1 MNAIERTNKATE
13 TTATLN
19 KVIAQYN
26 LKHST
31 TYTANSTG
39 HVVQLN
45 ILGGGASQRIQLW
58 FMSKAVDVFVGVG
71 VLAMLDNAKS
81 NIFTGDYM
89 ESKREKD
96 YVWRFTK
103 GGKYQQEKFTLSIED
118 FDTLFYN
125 ALCGLFTGEFIDIDK
140 TYKAI
145 LTAIAQDSTQENA
158 QGENKPTENARGEK
172 TTAKRTGAKKGEN
185 ATKTP
190 TTKKGENVKG
200 EKKTTTAKRTGK
212 KEKAQ

>member
-26 LKHST
+26 LKHNT
-31 TYTANSTG
+31 TYTANNTA
-39 HVVQLN
+39 HTVQLN
-45 ILGGGASQRIQLW
+45 ILGGSVTQRMQLW
-58 FMSKAVDVFVGVG
+58 FMSKTVDVFVGVG

-81 NIFTGDYM
+81 NIFSGDYM

-96 YVWRFTK
+96 YKYRFTK
-103 GGKYQQEKFTLSIED
+103 GGTYQQEKFTLSIDD
-118 FDTLFYN
+118 FETLFYN
-125 ALCGLFTGEFIDIDK
+125 ALCGLFTGDFIDIDK

-158 QGENKPTENARGEK
+158 QGENK
-172 TTAKRTGAKKGEN
+172 TTTKRTGAKKGEN

>member
-13 TTATLN
+13 TTETLN

-31 TYTANSTG
+31 TYTANNTG

-96 YVWRFTK
+96 YQWRYTK
-103 GGKYQQEKFTLSIED
+103 GGNYQQEKFTLSLDD
-118 FDTLFYN
+118 FETLFYN
-125 ALCGLFTGEFIDIDK
+125 ALCGLFTGDFVDIDK

-145 LTAIAQDSTQENA
+145 LTAIAQENA
-158 QGENKPTENARGEK
+158 QGENKPTENAQGEK

-200 EKKTTTAKRTGK
+200 EKKTPTTKRTGK

>member
-31 TYTANSTG
+31 TYTANNTG
-39 HVVQLN
+39 YVVQLN
-45 ILGGGASQRIQLW
+45 LLGGSATQRIQLW
-58 FMSKAVDVFVGVG
+58 FMSKTVDIFVGAG
-71 VLAMLDNAKS
+71 VLAMLDNAKA

-96 YVWRFTK
+96 YKYRFTK
-103 GGKYQQEKFTLSIED
+103 GGTYQQEKFTLSQDD
-118 FDTLFYN
+118 FETLFYN
-125 ALCGLFTGEFIDIDK
+125 ALCGLFTGDFVDIDK

-145 LTAIAQDSTQENA
+145 LTAMAQENA
-158 QGENKPTENARGEK
+158 QGENKSTENAKGEK
-172 TTAKRTGAKKGEN
+172 TTTKRTGAKKGEN

-190 TTKKGENVKG
+190 TAKKGENVKG
-200 EKKTTTAKRTGK
+200 EKKTPTAKRTGK
-212 KEKAQ
+212 KDKAQ

>member
-26 LKHST
+26 LKHNT
-31 TYTANSTG
+31 TYNASNTA
-39 HVVQLN
+39 HQVQLN
-45 ILGGGASQRIQLW
+45 ILGGGASQRMQLW
-58 FMSKAVDVFVGVG
+58 FMSKTVDVFVGVG

-96 YVWRFTK
+96 YVWRYTK
-103 GGKYQQEKFTLSIED
+103 GGKYQQEKFTLSLDD
-118 FDTLFYN
+118 FETLFYN
-125 ALCGLFTGEFIDIDK
+125 ALCGLFTGDFVDIDK

-145 LTAIAQDSTQENA
+145 LTAIAQENA
-158 QGENKPTENARGEK
+158 QGENKPTENAKGEK
-172 TTAKRTGAKKGEN
+172 TTTKRTGAKKGEN

-190 TTKKGENVKG
+190 TAKKGENIKG
-200 EKKTTTAKRTGK
+200 EKKTPTAKRTGK